1 MPNVDGAYETAT
13 VGAGRLWHSKTCKLV
28 VEVGMCS
35 ATAASLWKALY
46 DCTMSTLHEVS
57 WL

>member
-1 MPNVDGAYETAT
+1 MPNVDGPYAMTT
-13 VGAGRLWHSKTCKLV
+13 VGAGRLWQSKMCRLA
-28 VEVGMCS
+28 VEVGVCS

-46 DCTMSTLHEVS
+46 GCTMSTLHEVS